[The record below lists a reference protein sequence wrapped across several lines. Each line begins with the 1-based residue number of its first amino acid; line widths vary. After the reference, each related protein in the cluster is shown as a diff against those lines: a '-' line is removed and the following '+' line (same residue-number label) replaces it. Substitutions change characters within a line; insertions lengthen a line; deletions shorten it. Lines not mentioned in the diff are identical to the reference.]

1 VPCCA
6 TPPPLIT
13 KILSAFRTV
22 LRRCAMTRVVRLCSA
37 IRRSMAAC
45 RFQGSGFRAWGWGS
59 GVGGWGILSSPAIRR
74 SMAGQIMQDM
84 PWYSASSTLP
94 IPLNAK
100 VGANFLISE
109 SPEGEFMAADLN
121 EGLALAVQGGSRLV
135 EDEHL
140 GALHQGPRYR
150 YPLLLPPAQTHPP
163 LPNCHEKNQ
172 QK

>member
-1 VPCCA
+1 MPCCA
-6 TPPPLIT
+6 TLPPLIT

-59 GVGGWGILSSPAIRR
+59 GVGGYFRALR
-74 SMAGQIMQDM
+74 SGDRWQAKLCKTCRG
-84 PWYSASSTLP
+84 YSASSTIP

-100 VGANFLISE
+100 IGANFLISE
-109 SPEGEFMAADLN
+109 SPEGESRAADLN